1 MQRLIARLRPPGADH
16 HAVFQAFADGL
27 ARMIAPRR
35 PAARVLLMGEW
46 PAAEWPVGERR

>member
-1 MQRLIARLRPPGADH
+1 MQRLIARLRRPGPDH

-35 PAARVLLMGEW
+35 PAARVRLMGEW
-46 PAAEWPVGERR
+46 PAGERR